1 MPFDLPALPDPAL
14 PVRYCIFEG
23 SKILLLDQALPD
35 ERARGWPLSQQLFIG
50 VHDGHNLYLAELVGA
65 PLAGCNWLALRPAL
79 LSLPSGLTPAI
90 ARAAQIRQFQRTHRY
105 CGRCAGPLL
114 QRSGDSGK
122 RCSSCGQ
129 LYYPK
134 LSPAM
139 MVVIHRGREL
149 LLARSPHFV
158 PGVYS
163 ALAGFVEPGE
173 TLEEC
178 VHREAFEEVGVRIK
192 NLRYVCSQ
200 SWPFPHSLMLGF
212 TAEYDSGEILPQE
225 GEIEDAGWFDIDALP
240 QTPTPISIA
249 YQLLNHTVAW
259 LREKDEGQV

>member
-1 MPFDLPALPDPAL
+1 MPFELPALPDAAL
-14 PVRYCIFEG
+14 PARYCIFDG
-23 SKILLLDQALPD
+23 QKILLLERALPD
-35 ERARGWPLSQQLFIG
+35 SRAGGWPLSQILFIG

-65 PLAGCNWLALRPAL
+65 PPAGCECCPLRPAL

-114 QRSGDSGK
+114 QRLDDSGK

-139 MVVIHRGREL
+139 MVVIHRGRQL

-200 SWPFPHSLMLGF
+200 SWPFP
-212 TAEYDSGEILPQE
+212 
-225 GEIEDAGWFDIDALP
+225 
-240 QTPTPISIA
+240 TP
-249 YQLLNHTVAW
+249 
-259 LREKDEGQV
+259 